1 MGYFET
7 TMFNPQFV
15 NSEYYWSQ
23 YSTIQNY
30 QKDQSEHVVKAVHAF
45 NDLMNEIGQ
54 MDAEHQEQVTMICLA
69 EMARRYG
76 W

>member
-15 NSEYYWSQ
+15 NSEYYRSQ
-23 YSTIQNY
+23 YSEIQNY

-54 MDAEHQEQVTMICLA
+54 MDAEH
-69 EMARRYG
+69 
-76 W
+76 